1 MSQAQAAANAANS
14 RLSTGPKSEQGK
26 RASSANSI
34 RHGLTA
40 KQVVLPGED
49 ATDYEDLRASLLA
62 DWNPAN
68 TQEAI
73 LTDQIAQHAWRLQRA
88 RRVETRSLQ
97 LFCPSMEPTPVLPGE
112 IHLRVPADHDEAVM
126 LGFHDYAADLDK
138 LRRYEAAIER
148 SYYKAIGQLQKLQ
161 IDRRKQ
167 EQQEAKAAVPAKAL
181 TATNG
186 FVSQNPEQSQPTI
199 GFVSQSTPAPVE
211 IPTFFIAH
219 EPEILESLSSACA
232 AIVL

>member
-26 RASSANSI
+26 RASSANST

-49 ATDYEDLRASLLA
+49 AAAYEDLRAGLLSG
-62 DWNPAN
+62 WNPAN

-88 RRVETRSLQ
+88 RRIETRSLQ
-97 LFCPSMEPTPVLPGE
+97 VLLPSMEPTPALPGK
-112 IHLRVPADHDEAVM
+112 IRMRPPADHDEALM
-126 LGFHDYAADLDK
+126 LGLHAHAADLDK
-138 LRRYEAAIER
+138 FRRYEAAIER
-148 SYYKAIGQLQKLQ
+148 SYYKAISQLQKLQ

-186 FVSQNPEQSQPTI
+186 FVSQNPEQSQPTT
-199 GFVSQSTPAPVE
+199 GFVSQTTTPLTASTA
-211 IPTFFIAH
+211 A
-219 EPEILESLSSACA
+219 SLSSGLQC
-232 AIVL
+232 